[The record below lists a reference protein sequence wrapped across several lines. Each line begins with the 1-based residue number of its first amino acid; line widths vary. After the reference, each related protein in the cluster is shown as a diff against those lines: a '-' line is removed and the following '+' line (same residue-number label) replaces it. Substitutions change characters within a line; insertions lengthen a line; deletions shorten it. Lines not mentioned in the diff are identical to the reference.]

1 MIIPSAFVGSS
12 LHAAA
17 SSSVAFAGHVVAS
30 SSSMWMMASSDPN
43 HDGNPSAS
51 SRLAAVSKFAATGLP
66 MALAVGCWGAR
77 AATAVAAS
85 KTASVPAHFLT
96 NGVLDI
102 GRVKM
107 RLEGFQA
114 YGTVCAL
121 LMNATLRL
129 WSSVAQPA
137 NDASKITQQA
147 FDVFLVCVIIS
158 VLFGSYTTIV
168 FTMISLYSK
177 QALGRGLDSSFLAFY
192 EATHVIRDSGF
203 RAFLYSLVSFQW
215 AFVLSLFLKLGGQPR
230 QKWMVGAAIAIS
242 CLAGWRWLTV
252 MKLASDLIYAAQ
264 SL

>member
-1 MIIPSAFVGSS
+1 MIIPSAFVGTSLYTAATGSSAFVGHVTTSSS
-12 LHAAA
+12 LMLMKA
-17 SSSVAFAGHVVAS
+17 SSE
-30 SSSMWMMASSDPN
+30 PN
-43 HDGNPSAS
+43 HDGNPS
-51 SRLAAVSKFAATGLP
+51 VFKFAGLTLP
-66 MALAVGCWGAR
+66 VALAVVCWGAR
-77 AATAVAAS
+77 AATAAAAS
-85 KTASVPAHFLT
+85 NAVPVPTHFLT

-114 YGTVCAL
+114 YGTICAL
-121 LMNATLRL
+121 LMNASLRL

-137 NDASKITQQA
+137 NDASKITQRA
-147 FDVFLVCVIIS
+147 FDVFLLCVIVS

-192 EATHVIRDSGF
+192 EATHAFRDSGF

-230 QKWMVGAAIAIS
+230 QKWMVGAAIVLS
-242 CLAGWRWLTV
+242 CLSGWRWLTV

-264 SL
+264 SLTL